1 MRKSEIVAVPEWG
14 GRDEGKLFKITEWDA
29 FRAEKWAWRMGLAL
43 KGTNGELPDTIAR
56 LGMVGIA
63 VRTINAIL
71 SADVDPAKLMPL
83 LDEMMTCVKIVRDPS
98 VRDPATG
105 QPLAVDLVGQDDIE
119 EIRTVGW
126 LRSEVLRIH
135 TNFSATAAL
144 SALISVI
151 RESVS

>member
-43 KGTNGELPDTIAR
+43 KGTNGELPDAIAR

-71 SADVDPAKLMPL
+71 SADVDPA
-83 LDEMMTCVKIVRDPS
+83 KIVRDPS